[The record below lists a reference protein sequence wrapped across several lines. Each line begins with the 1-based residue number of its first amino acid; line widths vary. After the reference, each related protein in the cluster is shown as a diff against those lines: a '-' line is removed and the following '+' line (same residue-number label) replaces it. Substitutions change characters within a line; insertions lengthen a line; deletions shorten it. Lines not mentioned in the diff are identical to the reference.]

1 MRRHRVKMVL
11 AGATAVWCAAP
22 LAVSAAPVA
31 GAVARAGTWRTAIE
45 VPGLGSLNR
54 GGYAEVHSVSCA
66 SAGNCAAGGVFKDRS
81 RHLQGFGGSEKK
93 GSGGELGRGP
103 GWGGGKRGGQP
114 ARPPG

>member
-66 SAGNCAAGGVFKDRS
+66 SAGNCAAGGFYTDGHGHQQAFVVSQAER
-81 RHLQGFGGSEKK
+81 RLVH
-93 GSGGELGRGP
+93 
-103 GWGGGKRGGQP
+103 
-114 ARPPG
+114 ARRVQRAAVR

>member
-66 SAGNCAAGGVFKDRS
+66 SAGNCPAGGVSKGKF
-81 RHLQGFGGSEKK
+81 RHFQGFV
-93 GSGGELGRGP
+93 GRAENRPCCQPNPGP
-103 GWGGGKRGGQP
+103 P
-114 ARPPG
+114 AGAL